1 MKLEVINFKEDQV
14 GIWEDL
20 KGVREGGGDI
30 TIISKDNRSA
40 F

>member
-1 MKLEVINFKEDQV
+1 MKLEVINFKEDQI
-14 GIWEDL
+14 GIWEDM
-20 KGVREGGGDI
+20 KGVREGGNYV